1 MNKVLIIVLVAVGV
15 LLVGTL
21 VLAFFGGVGVFLAS
35 DGVRG
40 SGNIVTETREVDGFD
55 RVEICCGLKLNLL
68 QGEPTTVSITGDDN
82 IVPKIQTNVRGDT
95 LVVKWDTTIDRRHPT
110 QQVVVDV
117 TMAVVE
123 GVELS
128 GGAAFETADLTID
141 HFALKLSGGSR
152 AQIER
157 LETDEF
163 DLDSS
168 GGSNTSIG
176 SGQVADQKVR
186 LNGGDSLDAANMESQ
201 RADIRISG
209 GSDITIWVTES
220 LVLKASG
227 GSDVTYYGSPTV
239 EQDVSGGSQV
249 QSKGER

>member
-1 MNKVLIIVLVAVGV
+1 MNKVLIIVLVAMGV
-15 LLVGTL
+15 LLVGIL
-21 VLAFFGGVGVFLAS
+21 VLTFVGGVGFFLAS

-82 IVPKIQTNVRGDT
+82 IVPEIQTNVRGDT
-95 LVVKWDTTIDRRHPT
+95 LIVSWDATFDRHHPT

-128 GGAAFETADLTID
+128 GGAALESATLTTD
-141 HFALKLSGGSR
+141 QFALKTSGGSR
-152 AQIER
+152 AEIDSLVAGTFE
-157 LETDEF
+157 
-163 DLDSS
+163 LDSS
-168 GGSNTSIG
+168 GGSNTSID
-176 SGQVADQKVR
+176 SGQVGDQKVR
-186 LNGGDSLDAANMESQ
+186 LNGGDSLDAAKMESQ
-201 RADIRISG
+201 RADIGVSG

-227 GSDVTYYGSPTV
+227 GSKVTYYGSPTV